1 MRTSEIETA
10 WGVVTITAPASCC
23 GCEAVDV
30 AGFGLRLEE
39 GRGGRDSSVSA
50 SEICSSEVPGGVSM
64 RRYLVPGG
72 QRTSVKNC
80 RTMAVFLGPRHTTAD
95 ERDGRRKPK
104 DIMWRD
110 PIAAGSDENVQG

>member
-1 MRTSEIETA
+1 MV
-10 WGVVTITAPASCC
+10 G
-23 GCEAVDV
+23 V

-64 RRYLVPGG
+64 SRYLVPGG
-72 QRTSVKNC
+72 QRTSVRNC
-80 RTMAVFLGPRHTTAD
+80 RTIAVFLGPRHTTAD
-95 ERDGRRKPK
+95 ERDGRRKPR

-110 PIAAGSDENVQG
+110 PIVVASEESGEG